1 MEALLGPTLLSKSD
15 PVPTAQATQPDLILL
30 YFSASWCGPCR
41 AFTPRLQMF
50 YETVNEMEKT
60 VEVVFISRDRS
71 QGEFDGYY
79 AEMPWLALPFPEQD
93 RINALK
99 ASCNVT
105 GIPKLVLLRKDGTV
119 ACDTCRAD
127 VEQKG
132 PLALA
137 AWRQLVS
144 S

>member
-1 MEALLGPTLLSKSD
+1 
-15 PVPTAQATQPDLILL
+15 
-30 YFSASWCGPCR
+30 
-41 AFTPRLQMF
+41 MF

-60 VEVVFISRDRS
+60 VEVIFISRDRS

-79 AEMPWLALPFPEQD
+79 DEMPWLALPFAEQD
-93 RINALK
+93 KINAIK
-99 ASCNVT
+99 ATCNVA

-119 ACDTCRAD
+119 ASDTCRGD